1 MKIGLCLS
9 YKGTNYGMILQAY
22 ATQQVLHNL
31 DMKQRLLI
39 TVEMG
44 IEECV
49 LRHGLIF
56 FFINKKIK
64 KYVEKKSQNL

>member
-9 YKGTNYGMILQAY
+9 YKGTNYGMIYKRMQ
-22 ATQQVLHNL
+22 HSKCCINL

-49 LRHGLIF
+49 LRHG
-56 FFINKKIK
+56 
-64 KYVEKKSQNL
+64 